1 MLKKSLLLLLACMTS
16 ALVGAQG
23 VLEVDDLSQ
32 ANAVYSSE
40 GEKAAVEIRCNH
52 DIPLKFTSTMDKSV
66 DLFSTEIQGTD
77 SVYFIE
83 LQAVIA
89 VIVTGVFTRFRMPTT
104 RRHSTSSAWPCS
116 APTAIMQRTTLIS
129 PRWIR

>member
-1 MLKKSLLLLLACMTS
+1 MTS

-66 DLFSTEIQGTD
+66 DLFSTEIQ
-77 SVYFIE
+77 E
-83 LQAVIA
+83 LTQCISLSFRQARGIVA
-89 VIVTGVFTRFRMPTT
+89 V
-104 RRHSTSSAWPCS
+104 
-116 APTAIMQRTTLIS
+116 
-129 PRWIR
+129 